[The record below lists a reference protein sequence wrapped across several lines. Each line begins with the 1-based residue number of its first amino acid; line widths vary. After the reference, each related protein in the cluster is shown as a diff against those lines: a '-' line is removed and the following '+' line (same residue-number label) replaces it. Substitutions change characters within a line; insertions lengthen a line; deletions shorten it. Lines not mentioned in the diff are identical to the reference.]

1 MRHLEKTGPLIL
13 GFVILMVFGLL
24 LPESDRHGMT
34 CLAAVFLGLITGFE
48 VIRNSRGR
56 GFRFQLEISA
66 STFVVLVF
74 LLHIYGSFFLK
85 RNVFSEIIRHG
96 ILFALTAS
104 MFAFL
109 LAIIPVLLRNHRRW
123 QRIVFY
129 GVCFFSLLPFVF
141 MGDNQSSLLF
151 WLIVLL
157 FGIRWKQVR
166 ELPLSLLALL
176 VLIALIVGFTPFI
189 GSKVNDA
196 IFITPPSEAGF
207 WAGRIAS
214 GLFGFLRIGIRL
226 FSILFGVFG
235 FYHWTAVILFG
246 IGKVR
251 AKLLGSY
258 CLTALIPLT
267 LFTML
272 MLFSLYLMISS
283 YRSTLTKNMF
293 HEQQVR
299 FHHWVT
305 SVSARPAF
313 WDDLRPAGKGIQ
325 RMSLPQM
332 ELYPKA
338 LFDVLREVG
347 LESDSI
353 WVYTIVG
360 TGDTVRIPK
369 ELREGGTTMGIQERD
384 LCLYALL
391 PTKGFVLRSWIPI
404 RREFLLRLKD
414 VAGTDITIYPRGSE
428 STRHI
433 FSTKLGSAGGTS
445 VVIPTAGS
453 DSTAEF
459 DRLSTRETRRRFGI
473 FDGELVAGINE
484 IDGVDWQTGGPLQ
497 YTYILWLT
505 PLRLWETIFNPEE
518 EVNLGMRAAFY
529 FLCIVFLAVMIAI
542 SWVGWRVAGGINRSA
557 RSLEK
562 GVHELRAGHLEY
574 TVPVV
579 GGAEFRQVAESF
591 NLLTADIRRML
602 RDLAE
607 KERME
612 GELAIARTI
621 QEKLLPTSLPRLPMI
636 EMAARSIPARIVGG
650 DYYDVIPLPDGCCL
664 LALGDVSGKGIASA
678 LVMAKL
684 HASLRTLALVPQPL
698 PELMTKLNHAICQGA
713 TPGMFISL
721 FIARL
726 DTRRRCLEYVNG
738 GHDFPILY
746 QESRLESL
754 TEGGVILGVFPD
766 ARYEQGIVEKLV
778 RGRLVIYTDGFVE
791 TKDPEDV
798 REFGV
803 EALTEIIKTHD
814 GGPEELLNVMYN
826 EVEIYSEGNPAEDD
840 RTAMVLMF

>member
-1 MRHLEKTGPLIL
+1 MRRLEKTGPLIL
-13 GFVILMVFGLL
+13 GFVILVVFGLL

-34 CLAAVFLGLITGFE
+34 CLAAVLLGLLAGLEI
-48 VIRNSRGR
+48 IRNTRGR

-66 STFVVLVF
+66 SALVVLVF
-74 LLHIYGSFFLK
+74 LLHLYGSFFLK
-85 RNVFSEIIRHG
+85 KSVISEIARHG
-96 ILFALTAS
+96 ILFAISAALL
-104 MFAFL
+104 AFL
-109 LAIIPVLLRNHRRW
+109 LAVFPVLLRTHRGWR
-123 QRIVFY
+123 RIVFY
-129 GVCFFSLLPFVF
+129 SVCVFCILPFIF
-141 MGDNQSSLLF
+141 EGAQESSILF
-151 WLIVLL
+151 WLVFLF
-157 FGIRWKQVR
+157 FGIRWRQVR

-176 VLIALIVGFTPFI
+176 VLIAIVVGFTSFF
-189 GSKVNDA
+189 GEGVRA
-196 IFITPPSEAGF
+196 AVFITPPPETGF
-207 WAGRIAS
+207 WAGRIAI
-214 GLFGFLRIGIRL
+214 GLFEFLLLGMRL
-226 FSILFGVFG
+226 FSIFFAVFGLYHWMAVLLFGSG
-235 FYHWTAVILFG
+235 R
-246 IGKVR
+246 VR

-258 CLTALIPLT
+258 CLTAVIP
-267 LFTML
+267 L
-272 MLFSLYLMISS
+272 MLFTVLMLFGLYLMISS
-283 YRSTLTKNMF
+283 YRSTLTKNLF
-293 HEQQVR
+293 YEQQVR

-305 SVSARPAF
+305 SVSTRPSF
-313 WDDLRPAGKGIQ
+313 WDNLRPAGEGIQ

-347 LESDSI
+347 LESDSV

-360 TGDTVRIPK
+360 ARDTVRIPK
-369 ELREGGTTMGIQERD
+369 ELREGGTTMGIHERD
-384 LCLYALL
+384 FCLYALL
-391 PTKGFVLRSWIPI
+391 PTKGFILRSWIPI
-404 RREFLLRLKD
+404 TREFLLHLKD

-428 STRHI
+428 STRNI
-433 FSTKLGSAGGTS
+433 FSTKLGSSEGAS
-445 VVIPTAGS
+445 VVIPMAGA

-484 IDGVDWQTGGPLQ
+484 LDGVDWKTGRSLQ

-505 PLRLWETIFNPEE
+505 PLRLWETIFNPDEE
-518 EVNLGMRAAFY
+518 INLGMRAAFY

-562 GVHELRAGHLEY
+562 GVRELRAGHLEY
-574 TVPVV
+574 TMPLV

-612 GELAIARTI
+612 GELAVARTI
-621 QEKLLPTSLPRLPMI
+621 QEKLLPRSLPRLPMI
-636 EMAARSIPARIVGG
+636 EMAARSVPARIVGG
-650 DYYDVIPLPDGCCL
+650 DYYDVIPLSDGNCL

-684 HASLRTLALVPQPL
+684 HASLRTLALASLPL

-713 TPGMFISL
+713 TPGMFVSL

-726 DTRRRCLEYVNG
+726 DARRRSLEYVNG

-766 ARYEQGIVEKLV
+766 ATYEQGIVEKLV

-791 TKDPEDV
+791 TKDPDDE

-803 EALTEIIKTHD
+803 EALTKIIQTHD
-814 GGPEELLNVMYN
+814 GCAEDLLNVMYD
-826 EVEIYSEGNPAEDD
+826 EVELYSEGNPAEDD